1 MIEDMIF
8 IIFPTLM
15 IFAAISD
22 LLMFKISNR
31 IPLLLF
37 FGYVVIAVSSGFSVE
52 QVAQDFLCGLV
63 VLLISIVLFN
73 FKLLGGGDAKLA
85 AATAFWL
92 GWENLFSYGMVAS
105 LVGFLLS
112 LAIVG
117 AHFSELPQWL
127 LSMSLISRLADK
139 SNGVPLGVALAV
151 GGLVVY
157 PQTKIW
163 SYVSAHV

>member
-22 LLMFKISNR
+22 LLTFKISNR

-37 FGYVVIAVSSGFSVE
+37 FGYVVIAVSSGFSFE

-105 LVGFLLS
+105 LVGFLLT

-117 AHFSELPQWL
+117 ARFSELPPWL
-127 LSMSLISRLADK
+127 LSMSFISRLADK